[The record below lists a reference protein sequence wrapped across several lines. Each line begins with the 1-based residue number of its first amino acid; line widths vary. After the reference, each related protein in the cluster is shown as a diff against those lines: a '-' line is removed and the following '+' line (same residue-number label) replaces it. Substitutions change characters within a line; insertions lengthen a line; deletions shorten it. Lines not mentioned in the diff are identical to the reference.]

1 MIAPRWRCR
10 LIAAFLILG
19 AAILRL
25 LYLANDCPLDLAPD
39 EAHYWDWS
47 RHLDW
52 SYYSKGPLVSWI
64 IRLSCW
70 LFGPISEHFTGSE
83 MLAVRIPAVVF
94 GSLLLV
100 SVHVLTVQV
109 FRREGL
115 ALAVVAIGLTMPLL
129 AAGSALMTID
139 SPYTCCWGWALVV
152 GFRAVVGDR
161 KRQGDTETGR
171 QGDRETQPLPV
182 SLSPGLRVCSSWPWL
197 ALGLLVGVG
206 ILAKYTMVLFVPF
219 LGLFLLATPAHR
231 HLLRRPGFWIMA
243 LVAAL
248 CCLPIV
254 IWNWQHDWI
263 TLRHA
268 MGHVGMQS
276 ERTIHWLGPLRYV
289 GTQFGILLGFW
300 FIVWLR
306 GMWAHRPGHE
316 ARPELLYLWWLS
328 APMFIFFGLFSL
340 KNGGGEPNWPVTAYV
355 SGLVLAA
362 GWIAEQLQSPSP
374 AWRRWT
380 LASTIGF
387 GVLGLLL
394 TVAVHRI
401 IWVQPVLLRIVGH
414 ETPERPM
421 PLRKIDPTARLR
433 GWRTPA
439 REVDAIREQLRRQGV
454 EAEIAG
460 GSWTLPGELGFY
472 CAGHPQ
478 AYSFGPALGERHSQY
493 DLWRPNPV
501 DDPQEFA
508 GKTFIVVGAPAAA
521 LRGAFEI
528 VVPLKKDVT
537 YFEQGEPINRWPV
550 VIGYGYR
557 GFPKVI
563 APNF

>member
-1 MIAPRWRCR
+1 MIALRWRYR

-25 LYLANDCPLDLAPD
+25 IYLANDCPLDLAPD

-47 RHLDW
+47 RQLDW
-52 SYYSKGPLVSWI
+52 SYYSKGPLVAWI
-64 IRLSCW
+64 IRFSCS
-70 LFGPISEHFTGSE
+70 LFGPLSEHFTGSE

-100 SVHVLTVQV
+100 SVYTLTVQV

-115 ALAVVAIGLTMPLL
+115 ALAIVAIGLTLPLL

-139 SPYTCCWGWALVV
+139 SPYTCLWGWALVV
-152 GFRAVVGDR
+152 GHRAIFRG
-161 KRQGDTETGR
+161 
-171 QGDRETQPLPV
+171 
-182 SLSPGLRVCSSWPWL
+182 SWWTWP
-197 ALGLLVGVG
+197 ALGLLVGIGV
-206 ILAKYTMVLFVPF
+206 LAKYTMVLFVPF
-219 LGLFLLATPAHR
+219 LGLFLLATPAYR
-231 HLLRRPGFWIMA
+231 HLLRQRGFWIMA
-243 LVAAL
+243 SVSAL

-254 IWNWQHDWI
+254 IWNWRHDWI

-300 FIVWLR
+300 FIVWVR
-306 GMWAHRPGHE
+306 GMWAHRPGNE

-340 KNGGGEPNWPVTAYV
+340 KNGGGEPNWPVTAYL

-362 GWIAEQLQSPSP
+362 GWLAEQLQSPSVT
-374 AWRRWT
+374 WRRWT
-380 LASTIGF
+380 LGTTLAFSA
-387 GVLGLLL
+387 VGLLL

-421 PLRKIDPTARLR
+421 PLRRIDPTARLR
-433 GWRTPA
+433 GWRTLGRA
-439 REVDAIREQLRRQGV
+439 VDGTREQLRKQGV
-454 EAEIAG
+454 EAELAG
-460 GSWTLPGELGFY
+460 ASWTLPGELGFY
-472 CAGHPQ
+472 CTGHPQ

-508 GKTFIVVGAPAAA
+508 GRTFIVVGAPAAA
-521 LRGAFEI
+521 LDNAFEK
-528 VVPLKKDVT
+528 VVPRKDVT
-537 YFEQGEPINRWPV
+537 HYEQGEPINRWPI

-557 GFPKVI
+557 GFAKGKS
-563 APNF
+563 FRF